1 MNRTKKLILS
11 TLSGIL
17 LSLPWFQQFSG
28 IILLIAFIPLL
39 MVENNL
45 FENKTNNKSIVSFK
59 YAAIT
64 FFVWNSLTTWWIY
77 NATFIGLVA
86 AVLVNTLLMSST
98 FWLFHISK
106 RSFGK
111 SFGNYSFIIFWLA
124 FEYIYLNA
132 EISWPW
138 LTLGNGF
145 AKDIS
150 LIQWYEYTGV
160 LGGSFW
166 VLLTNIL
173 LLNLFYKIVNN
184 RNLKSIIYRTIPIL
198 IIIIVPIITSL
209 YIFRNYQEKSVPY
222 SIGIIQPNID
232 PYNEKFGGL
241 SSFQQLDIIMNLA
254 YKISNENIDYIVG
267 PETALNTNIWEN
279 YLAENYSIKTI
290 RRLIRKYPNINFVIG
305 MDSYKR
311 YFSKEEHTKTVR
323 KVKNQDIYYDSFNAA
338 VQIDSSMTLPVY
350 YKSKLVVGVEK
361 MPYTRL
367 FKPLEHLI
375 LDLGGTTGSRG
386 TQKDRETFKN
396 AHDSIR
402 IAPVI
407 CYESIYGEYVTN
419 YIKNGANLIFVI
431 TNDGWWKA
439 TPGYKQHLS
448 YSQLRAIETRRSI
461 ARSGNTGISCFINQ
475 KGEILKRTNWWVA
488 DAITG
493 TINAN
498 NKITFYV
505 RYGDY
510 IGRIAKF
517 ITIFSLLSLLV
528 QYFIK
533 RKSYKK

>member
-150 LIQWYEYTGV
+150 LIQWYEYTGI

-166 VLLTNIL
+166 ILLTNIL
-173 LLNLFYKIVNN
+173 LLNLFYKIVNY

-198 IIIIVPIITSL
+198 IIIIIPIITSL
-209 YIFRNYQEKSVPY
+209 YIFKNYHEKNDPY

-241 SSFQQLDIIMNLA
+241 SSFQQLDIIMKLA
-254 YKISNENIDYIVG
+254 NNIANENIDYIVG
-267 PETALNTNIWEN
+267 PETALN
-279 YLAENYSIKTI
+279 
-290 RRLIRKYPNINFVIG
+290 
-305 MDSYKR
+305 
-311 YFSKEEHTKTVR
+311 
-323 KVKNQDIYYDSFNAA
+323 
-338 VQIDSSMTLPVY
+338 
-350 YKSKLVVGVEK
+350 
-361 MPYTRL
+361 
-367 FKPLEHLI
+367 
-375 LDLGGTTGSRG
+375 
-386 TQKDRETFKN
+386 
-396 AHDSIR
+396 
-402 IAPVI
+402 
-407 CYESIYGEYVTN
+407 ES
-419 YIKNGANLIFVI
+419 
-431 TNDGWWKA
+431 
-439 TPGYKQHLS
+439 
-448 YSQLRAIETRRSI
+448 
-461 ARSGNTGISCFINQ
+461 
-475 KGEILKRTNWWVA
+475 
-488 DAITG
+488 
-493 TINAN
+493 
-498 NKITFYV
+498 
-505 RYGDY
+505 
-510 IGRIAKF
+510 
-517 ITIFSLLSLLV
+517 
-528 QYFIK
+528 
-533 RKSYKK
+533 